1 MSKIISASTVGSP
14 RIAHVERKTF
24 ETDISLELNLD
35 GTGQCTVATGS
46 GFFDHMMDAFVRHA
60 AFDLTAHCIGD
71 LQIDDHHT
79 VEDMGIVLGQAF
91 ATALGDKKGIT
102 RFGDVLI
109 PMDEALVYAAVDISG
124 RGQLHYRVDVPVVMI
139 GNFESTLA
147 EEFFLA
153 FSSKAGITLHL
164 ESFAG
169 KNTHHILEA
178 TFKAAARALRQ
189 AVAYDL
195 RIDDVPSTKGSL

>member
-1 MSKIISASTVGSP
+1 MSQIISAQTTGLP

-35 GTGQCTVATGS
+35 GSGQCKISTGS
-46 GFFDHMMDAFVRHA
+46 GFFDHMLVAFSRHSG
-60 AFDLTAHCIGD
+60 FDITAHVIGD
-71 LQIDDHHT
+71 LQVDDHHT
-79 VEDMGIVLGQAF
+79 VEDVGIVLGQAF
-91 ATALGDKKGIT
+91 STALGDKKGIT

-147 EEFFLA
+147 EEFFAA
-153 FSSKAGITLHL
+153 FCSKAGVTLHL

-169 KNTHHILEA
+169 KNTHHILEV
-178 TFKAAARALRQ
+178 TFKSAARALGL
-189 AVAYDL
+189 AASIDP
-195 RIDDVPSTKGSL
+195 RIKGIPSTKGSL